1 MIIDS
6 HVHLPQLGKPQK
18 WDYMLQE
25 AGKNEINLMIA
36 SHLGDWSAYPTKRII
51 SEANI
56 AAREFADY
64 AQGRVLWL
72 AYLNP
77 QLNNWREEL
86 NTCVEN
92 GACGIKLWISL
103 KDSNGSL
110 DNTIAVLKE
119 AIKLKLPVLLHT
131 FNRTDGNSPG
141 TITIREFVEL
151 SRICPECVMIAAHAG
166 GNWRHSLGVLKE
178 CSSNAYFDVCGGYPD
193 SEMVE
198 TLSKHEGAERV
209 LFGSDAIGR
218 SFASQ
223 TAKVFFSNISEEA
236 KEYIFWKNA
245 AKIYNI
251 KAIPSLMEC
260 KGAEVIKSEL
270 PSLDEEHFCFCGT
283 WPFWESTCKTPKA
296 LNQILVENK
305 IQQAY
310 VGDLNSLFRSDLFI
324 ANSTFLNSCKGLDR
338 IVPLAILNP
347 LAHNWRQVILEA
359 AKNGFAGGLVSPY
372 LHSWQLDHPAFDD
385 FFQLCAENKLKLW
398 INCDLADH
406 RFRHN
411 ALNARP
417 VTVVELAE
425 FIKKVPDNQYV
436 LQGIPSGDVAI
447 LLEQFN
453 DNKKLFFEFSR
464 LTDTQDGLQSILRS
478 FGNKHIVAGSEFP
491 FRHIKE
497 TRYVIEL
504 DEYAKAT

>member
-6 HVHLPQLGKPQK
+6 HVHLPQLGNPQK

-77 QLNNWREEL
+77 QLGNWREEL

-119 AIKLKLPVLLHT
+119 ATKLKLPVLLHT
-131 FNRTDGNSPG
+131 YFRTDGNLTG
-141 TITIREFVEL
+141 EIAMLEFAKL
-151 SRICPECVMIAAHAG
+151 SLLFPNCVMIAAHSG
-166 GNWRHSLGVLKE
+166 GNWRQSLGLLKE
-178 CSSNAYFDVCGGYPD
+178 CSKNAYLDICGGYPD

-198 TLSKHEGAERV
+198 TLSKHEGADRL
-209 LFGSDAIGR
+209 LFGSDALGR

-223 TAKVFFSNISEEA
+223 AAKVVFSNISEEM
-236 KEYIFWKNA
+236 KEQIFWKNA
-245 AKIYNI
+245 AKIYKI
-251 KAIPSLMEC
+251 KVIPPLIDC
-260 KGAEVIKSEL
+260 KNTTVVKSEL
-270 PSLDEEHFCFCGT
+270 SSLAEEHFCFCGT

-296 LNQILVENK
+296 LNRILIENK

-324 ANSTFLNSCKGLDR
+324 ANSTFLNACKGLDR

-359 AKNGFAGGLVSPY
+359 AKNGFTGGLVSPY
-372 LHSWQLDHPAFDD
+372 LHCWQLDHPAFDE
-385 FFQLCAENKLKLW
+385 FFKFCAENKLKIW
-398 INCDLADH
+398 INCDLVDH
-406 RFRHN
+406 RLRHN
-411 ALNARP
+411 ALTARQI
-417 VTVVELAE
+417 TAAELTE
-425 FIKKVPDNQYV
+425 FMRKAPDNQYV
-436 LQGIPSGDVAI
+436 FQGINSANVAVQ
-447 LLEQFN
+447 LELFN
-453 DNKKLFFEFSR
+453 EDERFFFEFSR
-464 LTDTQDGLQSILRS
+464 LTDKQDGLQEVIKR
-478 FGNKHIVAGSEFP
+478 FGGKRIVAGSEFP
-491 FRHIKE
+491 FRDIKQ
-497 TRYVIEL
+497 TRYVI
-504 DEYAKAT
+504 DSY